1 MTEKLLVIGAGFLG
15 NAIFQLATKTG
26 LTALLN
32 TSLSNKLVK
41 SLITTE
47 IIPLEK
53 WLKEKF
59 FHSKNFI

>member
-15 NAIFQLATKTG
+15 NTIFQLATKTG

-59 FHSKNFI
+59 LNI

>member
-32 TSLSNKLVK
+32 TSLSNKLVM

-59 FHSKNFI
+59 LNVS

>member
-59 FHSKNFI
+59 LNI

>member
-59 FHSKNFI
+59 LNV

>member
-32 TSLSNKLVK
+32 TSLSSKLVK

-59 FHSKNFI
+59 LNI

>member
-41 SLITTE
+41 SKLMD
-47 IIPLEK
+47 
-53 WLKEKF
+53 
-59 FHSKNFI
+59 

>member
-59 FHSKNFI
+59 LNVS